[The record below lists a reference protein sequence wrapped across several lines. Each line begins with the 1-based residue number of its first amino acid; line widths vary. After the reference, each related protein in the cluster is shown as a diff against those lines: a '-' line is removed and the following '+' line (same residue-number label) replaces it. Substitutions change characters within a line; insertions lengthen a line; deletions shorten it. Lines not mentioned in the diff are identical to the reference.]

1 MSDIGSSLP
10 VPIKPAVET
19 IMMKKKW
26 VQARKQE
33 RISQIAHLKQSIDDL
48 LKGKIPEIERQILH
62 AEQELAQLVEHE
74 KLLESA
80 IDSEEIK

>member
-10 VPIKPAVET
+10 VPIKAATET
-19 IMMKKKW
+19 ILMKKKW
-26 VQARKQE
+26 VQSRKQE
-33 RISQIAHLKQSIDDL
+33 RISQIAHLKQSIEDL

-62 AEQELAQLVEHE
+62 AEQELVQLVEHE